1 MYNFIYQIKK
11 ENFDSEN
18 GNSFSNNSES
28 IVDSYKENYIENKK
42 QNISL

>member
-18 GNSFSNNSES
+18 ANSISYNSES

>member
-11 ENFDSEN
+11 EKYDSEN
-18 GNSFSNNSES
+18 GNSISNNSES
-28 IVDSYKENYIENKK
+28 IVDSYKENHIESKK